1 MGLSLCVGIFADLEK
16 GDSEA
21 AEDFAEYF
29 AFVGTLLEEA
39 GLPRH
44 VEPSDGEAWGA
55 QMYGY
60 SGLHYL
66 RRIAAHLDAGL
77 PLPPPGDDKSSGDP
91 VLKAYFADALSQKP
105 GWMQRPIE
113 KQPRFARSFDHL
125 IVHGDAEGFCLPQ
138 NFGPGRP
145 VCRLIRREV
154 RSAGVPVM
162 TSFGLRSPDTPASAT
177 VQHVERRTT

>member
-55 QMYGY
+55 QMCGY
-60 SGLHYL
+60 SGLH
-66 RRIAAHLDAGL
+66 
-77 PLPPPGDDKSSGDP
+77 
-91 VLKAYFADALSQKP
+91 
-105 GWMQRPIE
+105 
-113 KQPRFARSFDHL
+113 
-125 IVHGDAEGFCLPQ
+125 CL
-138 NFGPGRP
+138 
-145 VCRLIRREV
+145 
-154 RSAGVPVM
+154 
-162 TSFGLRSPDTPASAT
+162 T
-177 VQHVERRTT
+177 